1 MNALEIF
8 GICFISEIA
17 IIVII
22 LISGFIIGIVD
33 KKIKEKTYK
42 HMLKFEQKLKS
53 EKYSKSAEEPK
64 IDLTEIGVLIP
75 KGTSS
80 TSVKKLLNLS
90 DDESVEY
97 TDCKVSNYICYSSD
111 GKKEVCTPSDTNK
124 INKITK
130 TNDLITIDS
139 NLKVI
144 FTNELD
150 KIYHTVRA
158 YDPMVKFNIKTGDIF
173 VINNENVDIQLSVSC
188 KSKDDSYNKKEDVK
202 SENINNEDLN
212 KILENAVINENENLN
227 SENRYRY
234 EVYKND
240 KGTKTNI
247 EKYDPNLDDLDF
259 KLHLV
264 SYRENNEVIN
274 YIVEDRSDEEKF
286 TIAYNCGIY
295 ILNKTILTKSQNQI
309 SICIEFNPNVGYTF
323 LNKHK
328 TSKEIETV
336 CFDCIQIHND
346 RFDCTRI
353 NNDK

>member
-22 LISGFIIGIVD
+22 LISGFIIGIID

-53 EKYSKSAEEPK
+53 EKYSKSVEESK

-75 KGTSS
+75 KGTNS

-139 NLKVI
+139 NLKVL

-150 KIYHTVRA
+150 KVYHTVRA

-212 KILENAVINENENLN
+212 KILENAVINEDEVLN
-227 SENRYRY
+227 SENTYRY

-240 KGTKTNI
+240 KKGTKTDIKN
-247 EKYDPNLDDLDF
+247 YDPDFDDLDF

-264 SYRENNEVIN
+264 SYREDNVVNN
-274 YIVEDRSDEEKF
+274 YIVENGSDEERF
-286 TIAYNCGIY
+286 AIAYNCGIY
-295 ILNKTILTKSQNQI
+295 VLNKTILTKSQHQI
-309 SICIEFNPNVGYTF
+309 SICIEFNPKVGYAF

-336 CFDCIQIHND
+336 CFDCIRTND
-346 RFDCTRI
+346 
-353 NNDK
+353 NDK